1 MKPRFR
7 NVWHHSPNDAAP
19 HAWRTETSI
28 ALVRMLN
35 TAEWNRQE
43 RPKDS
48 RWPSRDNPGTHRAVT
63 IGMLTSI
70 QKSLIMDAKVV

>member
-1 MKPRFR
+1 
-7 NVWHHSPNDAAP
+7 
-19 HAWRTETSI
+19 
-28 ALVRMLN
+28 MLN